1 MFCEGAKLMFKTN
14 ESTIKK
20 QKVKQLLAAAVYLRQ
35 EVTLKKLMLDE
46 LAAVENSASEIGGNE
61 YTPLSQ
67 QLNELRNSLMRDVT
81 ALLAFQNRIKRAIA
95 TFEDPRLRII
105 FEAKYLNNQTWEEIA
120 QMMYFSTIHTRRLA
134 EGGYTILSNTLSL

>member
-1 MFCEGAKLMFKTN
+1 MFKTN